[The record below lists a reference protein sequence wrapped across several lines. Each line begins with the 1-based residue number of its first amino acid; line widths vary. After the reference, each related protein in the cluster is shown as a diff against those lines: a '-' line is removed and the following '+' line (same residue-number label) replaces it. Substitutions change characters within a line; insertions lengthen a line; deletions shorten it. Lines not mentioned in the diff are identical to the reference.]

1 MKLFILSSVKA
12 LAVDIYTDAPNRID
26 SDEIMKRFDEF
37 LFKECECESLFVSF
51 LEHEVVMVLLCTT
64 ILCEVLVVA
73 LLVMLDVCYMHLFN
87 NMEIEGMLRD
97 RYVIKIIFNA
107 NAVGVGGTGRVGMLI
122 GRCVKV
128 EDSSKGR

>member
-1 MKLFILSSVKA
+1 MKLFILSRVKA
-12 LAVDIYTDAPNRID
+12 LAVDIDTDAPNRID
-26 SDEIMKRFDEF
+26 SDKIIKRFDEF

-51 LEHEVVMVLLCTT
+51 LEHEVVMVLLCTI

-87 NMEIEGMLRD
+87 NMENR
-97 RYVIKIIFNA
+97 RYDARSVCYKN
-107 NAVGVGGTGRVGMLI
+107 NSMQMPSGPV
-122 GRCVKV
+122 GRCVKI